1 MKHKRLISTALTT
14 LLCLALITSCT
25 DISDAK
31 PPAETSGQQS
41 TTTQEPPAETS
52 ATEQGTGSDEQE
64 TSETAPPEPEESY
77 CVHLVCAGD
86 NLIHNAIYN
95 QANARAGGDGYDFSY
110 VYEKVIKYIEP
121 ADLAVL
127 NQETI
132 VTDAYP
138 PSNYPMFCSPEALGD
153 YMVDV
158 VGFDAVSMSN
168 NHVLDKGES
177 GLVATLDYW
186 DVKHPDI
193 VRYGAY
199 RSEEDMNDIRLM
211 EVNGITFAF
220 LGYMEHTNG
229 LVNPGTMG
237 TRLVYL
243 SELDTIEQ
251 QIRRAD
257 ELADVVIVSPH
268 FGIEV
273 TNIVTDQ
280 QRELSRKFVEWGADI
295 IIGTQ
300 PHTIQ
305 ECGWI
310 EREDGTKGFVY
321 YCLGN
326 FVSAMSD
333 PLGMIGG
340 IGDLY
345 IEMDPVT
352 REITITD
359 PKLIPIISHFEANF
373 RNVTIYPFLDYTE
386 ALASVHHHGLSME
399 YINKALAY
407 VPEEFLSIE

>member
-1 MKHKRLISTALTT
+1 MKYKNLINTAISA
-14 LLCLALITSCT
+14 LLSIALLTSCT
-25 DISDAK
+25 DISEAQL
-31 PPAETSGQQS
+31 PEETPQQQGSTPNETSS
-41 TTTQEPPAETS
+41 TETTT
-52 ATEQGTGSDEQE
+52 GSE
-64 TSETAPPEPEESY
+64 TSETPPPEPEEPYS
-77 CVHLVCAGD
+77 VHLVCAGD
-86 NLIHNAIYN
+86 NLIHSPIYN
-95 QANARAGGDGYDFSY
+95 QASKRAGGDGYDFSY
-110 VYEKVIKYIEP
+110 VYERVIKYIEP
-121 ADLAVL
+121 ADLAIL

-132 VTDAYP
+132 VTNDYP
-138 PSNYPMFCSPEALGD
+138 PSNYPMFCSPEDLGD
-153 YMVDV
+153 YMVEV

-168 NHVLDKGES
+168 NHVLDQGEK
-177 GLVATLDYW
+177 GLVSTLDYW
-186 DVKHPDI
+186 DSKHPDI

-199 RSEEDMNDIRLM
+199 KSEDDMNNIRLK

-229 LVNPGTMG
+229 LVDPGNLG

-273 TNIVTDQ
+273 TNVVTDQ
-280 QRELSRKFVEWGADI
+280 QRELSKKFIEWGADI

-305 ECGWI
+305 ECEWI
-310 EREDGTKGFVY
+310 EREDGTKGFVF

-345 IEMDPVT
+345 VEMDPVT
-352 REITITD
+352 REITISS
-359 PKLIPIISHFEANF
+359 PKLIPIISHFGSGF
-373 RNVTIYPFLDYTE
+373 SNVTIYPYSDYTAE
-386 ALASVHHHGLSME
+386 LAAAHHHGLSIE
-399 YINKALAY
+399 YIERALAY